1 MPADVISLERFRAER
16 SQRDQNAE
24 NSGAGVLRLP
34 VWNRPDRVLNDRQ
47 LEHRRAML
55 EYGRQLRR
63 HAHGRCLLVRSVL
76 SGQKSGSEAIAEQKI
91 ARALYYQLEDRALKG
106 MVQALSPAKSAWASE
121 RRELCR
127 AQARIREQSGRLA
140 LLTQRKRSLERL
152 LAMVMKTSR
161 VSLDTRRR
169 GRPPKALSRGMMRGA
184 DSP

>member
-1 MPADVISLERFRAER
+1 MTNATEPAALPEQKPKSTRRRRQRGACLPKWLLNPAEAQ
-16 SQRDQNAE
+16 SI
-24 NSGAGVLRLP
+24 
-34 VWNRPDRVLNDRQ
+34 
-47 LEHRRAML
+47 
-55 EYGRQLRR
+55 
-63 HAHGRCLLVRSVL
+63 AHGRCLMVLSVL
-76 SGQKSGSEAIAEQKI
+76 SGQKSVSEAIAEQKI